1 MRGPTEKK
9 CLFSM
14 LKKACLDSP
23 SLTGHTHKRKGSLW
37 GTSHVQAAARRV
49 LRTLLYKGSRRDK
62 RSSCLE
68 GLFRK
73 GGFFVRGTGSPFFSQ
88 RGRRPGGAEQEP
100 LGKLLTEGIP
110 AGLGAIPGKGVLPF
124 SPARKLGRRARPLR
138 FPILRRHLCLPEK
151 AGKRP
156 FASKIPLWGIVR
168 WEDSFLLLRL
178 CGSRLHRKGFP
189 AL

>member
-1 MRGPTEKK
+1 MERLFLRPAALFSSNMECFLRGPTEKK

-88 RGRRPGGAEQEP
+88 RGGRPGGAEQEP

-110 AGLGAIPGKGVLPF
+110 AGLGAIRGKGGFGCFAFF
-124 SPARKLGRRARPLR
+124 SRT
-138 FPILRRHLCLPEK
+138 
-151 AGKRP
+151 
-156 FASKIPLWGIVR
+156 
-168 WEDSFLLLRL
+168 
-178 CGSRLHRKGFP
+178 
-189 AL
+189 

>member
-1 MRGPTEKK
+1 MEKK

-23 SLTGHTHKRKGSLW
+23 SLTGHTHKRKGFLW
-37 GTSHVQAAARRV
+37 GTSHVQAAARRF

-62 RSSCLE
+62 RSPCLE

-73 GGFFVRGTGSPFFSQ
+73 GGLFVKRN
-88 RGRRPGGAEQEP
+88 RRPCFSRAAAGGGLQKRSP
-100 LGKLLTEGIP
+100 LENSAQGEYLLALGLFEGR
-110 AGLGAIPGKGVLPF
+110 AVLGVLPF
-124 SPARKLGRRARPLR
+124 SPVRKLGRRARPLR
-138 FPILRRHLCLPEK
+138 FPILRRPLCLPEK
-151 AGKRP
+151 TGKRP
-156 FASKIPLWGIVR
+156 FASQIPLWGIVR